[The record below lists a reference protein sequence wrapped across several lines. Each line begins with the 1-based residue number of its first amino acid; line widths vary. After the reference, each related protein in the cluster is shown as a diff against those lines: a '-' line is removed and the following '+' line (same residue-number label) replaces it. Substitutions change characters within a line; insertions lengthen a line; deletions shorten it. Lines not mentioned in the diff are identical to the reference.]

1 MSERRRRA
9 LAGRSRPLYQQAALR
24 LAEILAAT
32 APDSFLPSEPE
43 LARQLGISRATLRE
57 AMRSF
62 EEQGRIVRRQ
72 GVGTIVTRP
81 PRALDAGLEVL
92 ESLETLATRT
102 GLPVEMG
109 ECVIDVRPAGE
120 EDALPLEIPASSSV
134 VEVSRVIL
142 AGGRPVAY
150 LIDVLPDALLPRQV
164 WANGF
169 TGSVLD
175 VLLRAGSVE
184 LDVSR
189 TEIGALSAPPEIA
202 RRLQIQRG
210 DVLLRLEA
218 RLFSRDGRAVDHS
231 WSYFLPGSIHLHV
244 VRRVGRAPGSA
255 GAAEVDPTGTPS
267 DRPLTSC

>member
-1 MSERRRRA
+1 MSERVRTGRR
-9 LAGRSRPLYQQAALR
+9 LPGTRPLYQQTAQR

-32 APDSFLPSEPE
+32 APGSFLPSEPD
-43 LARQLGISRATLRE
+43 LARQMGVSRATLRE

-62 EEQGRIVRRQ
+62 EEEGRIIRRQ

-92 ESLETLATRT
+92 ESLETLAART
-102 GLPVEMG
+102 SQSVEMG
-109 ECVIDVRPAGE
+109 ECQIAVRPAGE
-120 EDALPLEIPASSSV
+120 EDSAPLEIEAEAPV
-134 VEVSRVIL
+134 VEVSRVIV

-150 LIDVLPDALLPRQV
+150 LIDVLPESLLPKEV

-175 VLLRAGSVE
+175 LLLRAGEVD

-189 TEIGALSAPPEIA
+189 TEIGALSATPEVA

-218 RLFSRDGRAVDHS
+218 RLFARDGRALDHS
-231 WSYFLPGSIHLHV
+231 WSYFLPGSIHLHI
-244 VRRVGRAPGSA
+244 VRRVGKQGRT
-255 GAAEVDPTGTPS
+255 AEGGG
-267 DRPLTSC
+267 

>member
-1 MSERRRRA
+1 VSDPTHRA
-9 LAGRSRPLYQQAALR
+9 KRLPGTRPLYQQAAQR

-32 APDSFLPSEPE
+32 PPGSFLPSEPD
-43 LARQLGISRATLRE
+43 LARKMGVSRATLRE

-62 EEQGRIVRRQ
+62 EEEGRIIRRQ

-81 PRALDAGLEVL
+81 PRALEAGLEVL
-92 ESLETLATRT
+92 ESLETLAART
-102 GLPVEMG
+102 SQTVEMG
-109 ECVIDVRPAGE
+109 ECQIAVRPAGE
-120 EDALPLEIPASSSV
+120 EDAAQLEVASDTPV

-142 AGGRPVAY
+142 AAGRPVAF
-150 LIDVLPDALLPRQV
+150 LIDVLPESLLPQDV

-175 VLLRAGSVE
+175 LLLRAGEVD

-189 TEIGALSAPPEIA
+189 TEIGAMSATPEVA

-218 RLFSRDGRAVDHS
+218 RLFARDGRPLDHS
-231 WSYFLPGSIHLHV
+231 WSYFLPGSIRLHV
-244 VRRVGRAPGSA
+244 VRRVGKQAR
-255 GAAEVDPTGTPS
+255 TGEGGG
-267 DRPLTSC
+267 

>member
-1 MSERRRRA
+1 VANERRRKER
-9 LAGRSRPLYQQAALR
+9 LPGSRPLYQQAALR
-24 LAEILAAT
+24 LAEILAT
-32 APDSFLPSEPE
+32 KPPNSFLPSEPD

-92 ESLETLATRT
+92 ESLETLAARS
-102 GLPVEMG
+102 GLSVEMG
-109 ECVIDVRPAGE
+109 ECQIDVRPAGDE
-120 EDALPLEIPASSSV
+120 EASQLEIAPSASV

-142 AGGRPVAY
+142 GGSRPVAY
-150 LIDVLPDALLPRQV
+150 LVDLVPETLLPPEV

-175 VLLRAGSVE
+175 LLLRAGSVE

-189 TEIGALSAPPEIA
+189 TEISALSAPPEIA

-255 GAAEVDPTGTPS
+255 GAAEIDPTGTPS
-267 DRPLTSC
+267 DRHLT

>member
-1 MSERRRRA
+1 VSYRA
-9 LAGRSRPLYQQAALR
+9 RAGRRPPGTRPLYQQVAQR
-24 LAEILAAT
+24 LSEILVT
-32 APDSFLPSEPE
+32 TPPGSFLPSEPE
-43 LARQLGISRATLRE
+43 LARQMGVSRATLRE

-62 EEQGRIVRRQ
+62 EQEGRIIRRQ

-92 ESLETLATRT
+92 ESLETLAART
-102 GLPVEMG
+102 SQLVEMG
-109 ECVIDVRPAGE
+109 ECQIAVRPAGE
-120 EDALPLEIPASSSV
+120 EDAPELEIAAAAPV

-142 AGGRPVAY
+142 AAGRPVAY
-150 LIDVLPDALLPRQV
+150 LIDVVPETLLPAQV

-175 VLLRAGSVE
+175 LLLRAGQVD

-189 TEIGALSAPPEIA
+189 TEISALPATPEVA

-218 RLFSRDGRAVDHS
+218 RLFARDGRALDHS
-231 WSYFLPGSIHLHV
+231 WSYFLPGSIHLHI
-244 VRRVGRAPGSA
+244 VRRVGKQARLGE
-255 GAAEVDPTGTPS
+255 GGG
-267 DRPLTSC
+267 